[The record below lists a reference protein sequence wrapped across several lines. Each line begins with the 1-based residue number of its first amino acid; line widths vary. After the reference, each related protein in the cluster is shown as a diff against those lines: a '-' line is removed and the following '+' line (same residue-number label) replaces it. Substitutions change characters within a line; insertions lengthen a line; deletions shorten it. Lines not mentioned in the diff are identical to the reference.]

1 MTHPL
6 DPLIILR
13 HRLEQE
19 AEKLGLTLRAFNI
32 ILPEH
37 LTDPTAAAVIFEI
50 TPEAVKTADEKTDDI
65 FESIIAS
72 FETTEEEK
80 PDDKLKKEIE
90 QRLKDGKGIFD

>member
-6 DPLIILR
+6 DPLITLR
-13 HRLEQE
+13 RRLEHE

-32 ILPEH
+32 ILPE
-37 LTDPTAAAVIFEI
+37 TINDPTAAAVIFEI

-65 FESIIAS
+65 FESIIAT
-72 FETTEEEK
+72 FETTEEEQ
-80 PDDKLKKEIE
+80 PDDKIRKEIE